1 MSVEEYDTEVKITF
15 AEIGGKFDQIMQSVD
30 TIKEK
35 QEEMADD
42 ISQIKDA
49 VYHPDEGLY
58 ARLKALETWQRTSA
72 RLIWLIITAVVSL
85 SAAAA
90 FKFLNF

>member
-1 MSVEEYDTEVKITF
+1 MAVEEYGTEVKVTF

-30 TIKEK
+30 TIKDK

-42 ISQIKDA
+42 ISQIKEA

-58 ARLKALETWQRTSA
+58 ARLKALETWQRTST
-72 RLIWLIITAVVSL
+72 RLIWLIITTVVGL
-85 SAAAA
+85 SAATV
-90 FKFLNF
+90 FKVLNF

>member
-1 MSVEEYDTEVKITF
+1 VAVEEYDTEVKVTF
-15 AEIGGKFDQIMQSVD
+15 AEIGGKFDHIMQSVD

-58 ARLKALETWQRTSA
+58 ARLKALEAWQRTSA
-72 RLIWLIITAVVSL
+72 RLIWLIITTVVGL
-85 SAAAA
+85 SAATV
-90 FKFLNF
+90 FKVLNF